1 MGDGSPDVHNARAE
15 RAERL
20 ADDGRRRSA
29 GARAA
34 AERHERL
41 GSDPVASDR
50 HRRAAAMHRD
60 AQLIYEQA
68 AALQIAHAA
77 REPDAGEKLTTAHHR
92 FTATAAPAA
101 VTPTDLGN
109 RYAVL
114 ARQEALADQRERA
127 ADARERTADDRGQ
140 IADAREHAADE
151 RHRIADARDR
161 AADDRDAVA
170 TAWEDQIDAR
180 ERRFDEAK
188 PPYHRFAADQPS
200 QRALVL
206 AAIVRTRQRFATEV
220 RALQR

>member
-1 MGDGSPDVHNARAE
+1 MY
-15 RAERL
+15 
-20 ADDGRRRSA
+20 
-29 GARAA
+29 
-34 AERHERL
+34 
-41 GSDPVASDR
+41 
-50 HRRAAAMHRD
+50 RD

-77 REPDAGEKLTTAHHR
+77 HERDAGEKLTTAHHR

-114 ARQEALADQRERA
+114 ARKEALADQRERA

-140 IADAREHAADE
+140 IADAREHAPTSA
-151 RHRIADARDR
+151 IGSPMP
-161 AADDRDAVA
+161 A
-170 TAWEDQIDAR
+170 TGPPMTGMLSLPPWEDQIDAR

-188 PPYHRFAADQPS
+188 PPYHRFAADQPA
-200 QRALVL
+200 QLALVH

-220 RALQR
+220 RALQRDDVPTSVDETAIDDDIAGSQRRQAAEPERARTSEQTSPGAQRAARRAVPD